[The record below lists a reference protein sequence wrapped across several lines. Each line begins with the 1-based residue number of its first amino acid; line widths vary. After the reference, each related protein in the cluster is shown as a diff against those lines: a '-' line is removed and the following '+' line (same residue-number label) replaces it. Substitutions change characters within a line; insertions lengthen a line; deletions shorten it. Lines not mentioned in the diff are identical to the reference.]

1 MRERVRDLIHFLSCV
16 DGRTVNSVISALT
29 SAWLYFIDRWE
40 FWRGSQR
47 ERNRVAVFGSTV
59 SIVIP
64 TYNRK
69 ELLFSRAISS
79 VLSQTYENI
88 EVLVVS
94 HGSDDGTNEEVE
106 ALARKD
112 NRVRL
117 IEIERKSLGYPNK
130 AEYHWLAGPVRPI
143 NAGLKHASG
152 RWIARID
159 DDDEWLPDHL
169 AKLVKFADEERLDFV
184 SSSYEVLDGK
194 NDRIVEP
201 VGIPAIGGVQ
211 TWVYRATLRGVR
223 ANINCWRKRWNR
235 VNDIDLQKRFVGLK
249 LNFGSLT
256 DVTVRIRPRDGESQ
270 TGSVAY
276 LEKSSEI
283 EAKYGIPGW
292 KQ

>member
-1 MRERVRDLIHFLSCV
+1 MIHFLTSA
-16 DGRTVNSVISALT
+16 DGRAVNSVLSALT

-69 ELLFSRAISS
+69 DLLFSRALSS
-79 VLSQTYENI
+79 VLAQTYENI

-94 HGSDDGTNEEVE
+94 HGSVDGTNEEVE
-106 ALARKD
+106 ALARQD
-112 NRVRL
+112 SRVRL

-152 RWIARID
+152 SWIARID
-159 DDDEWLPDHL
+159 DDDEWYPDHL
-169 AKLVKFADEERLDFV
+169 AKLVKLADEERLDFV

-194 NDRIVEP
+194 NDRVVEP

-211 TWVYRATLRGVR
+211 TWVYRATLKGIR
-223 ANINCWRKRWNR
+223 ANINCWRKRWDR
-235 VNDIDLQKRFVGLK
+235 VNDIDLQNRLVGLK
-249 LNFGSLT
+249 LRFGSLD
-256 DVTVRIRPRDGESQ
+256 DVTVRIRPRDGESH

-283 EAKYGIPGW
+283 EAKYGITGP
-292 KQ
+292 